1 MAYGSFRS
9 SLPLDTAAGE
19 MTSWVS
25 PSSTPPSACLSST
38 TTARASGTPAA
49 VFHRPHRSPTS
60 ILSGS
65 HQVQLLHQRL
75 VLPLSL
81 QQHPG
86 QQPHQAPVAAS
97 SCSKLQTQLLCL
109 QHQCYSHEKAQTQ
122 TQDLHVQLLGGS
134 FYIPR
139 FDVAPCQA
147 SADVAHHAAQRQQQE
162 QEQQQQQLQQQQKQ
176 RQQQQLQQQQ
186 QQKKK
191 KLLLL
196 LHQKRR
202 RIPQD
207 SMYPLFPGEAVL
219 SLPLK
224 RPREDDSLAGLPT
237 RSCRG
242 GLPALNST
250 SSLFSRRLLRHNS
263 IDSDDA
269 QSQNEDNSESS
280 FGFAI
285 APTVAT
291 TAIAIPAINGAATTI
306 NNPIRYGKAPSAIQ
320 SVWKPCQSHQGQVHQ
335 GPTRQAWAR
344 ESVVCP
350 VPSTGPRPAFCV
362 TDGEEFILQA
372 TRALRLS
379 PDTCG
384 RLAIHIWRRV
394 GGIVRLVL
402 SIRHP
407 RMDGDDPWVAASA
420 YRIHATACLWVAS
433 KVEEQRRVVAEAR
446 ELAALSQ
453 TSAEVLCAAEL
464 RLLAWVEWCPLRG
477 YLPSPQQRSAPGCG
491 LSLET
496 EIRSSSR
503 AARR

>member
-1 MAYGSFRS
+1 MAYCRFRS
-9 SLPLDTAAGE
+9 SLPLDTAGGE

-38 TTARASGTPAA
+38 TAARASSTPTAA
-49 VFHRPHRSPTS
+49 FHGPHHSPTS
-60 ILSGS
+60 IFSGS
-65 HQVQLLHQRL
+65 HQAQLLHQRL

-81 QQHPG
+81 QQYPG
-86 QQPHQAPVAAS
+86 QQPHQVPVAAP
-97 SCSKLQTQLLCL
+97 SCSELQTQTQLLRL
-109 QHQCYSHEKAQTQ
+109 QRQCYSQEKAQTQ
-122 TQDLHVQLLGGS
+122 TQDLHVQFLAGS
-134 FYIPR
+134 IFIPR

-162 QEQQQQQLQQQQKQ
+162 QEQQQLQQKQLQQK
-176 RQQQQLQQQQ
+176 QQQQ
-186 QQKKK
+186 QQQQQQ

-196 LHQKRR
+196 LHQARR
-202 RIPQD
+202 RIPHVTMC
-207 SMYPLFPGEAVL
+207 SFFPGDTVL
-219 SLPLK
+219 PLPLK
-224 RPREDDSLAGLPT
+224 RPREGDSLAGLHM

-242 GLPALNST
+242 GCSALG
-250 SSLFSRRLLRHNS
+250 SSSSVFSRRLLRHNS

-269 QSQNEDNSESS
+269 QSQNEDNSDSS
-280 FGFAI
+280 FGFVI

-291 TAIAIPAINGAATTI
+291 TATAIPAITETATII
-306 NNPIRYGKAPSAIQ
+306 NNAIHYGKAPSAMQ
-320 SVWKPCQSHQGQVHQ
+320 SVWKPCQSQQGQGHQ
-335 GPTRQAWAR
+335 GPTVQVWAH

-350 VPSTGPRPAFCV
+350 VPPAAPRPTFCAA
-362 TDGEEFILQA
+362 DGEEFILQA

-384 RLAIHIWRRV
+384 RLAVHIWRRV

-407 RMDGDDPWVAASA
+407 QIDGDNPRVAASA

-453 TSAEVLCAAEL
+453 TSAEMLCAAEL

-491 LSLET
+491 AS
-496 EIRSSSR
+496 
-503 AARR
+503 